1 MIKFRII
8 ASQDGSGGDKLE
20 TVDVGRGED
29 YVKKNINFNKK
40 IDEKFKAAKKDT
52 CKFFAILILSK
63 TIILKSL
70 AEH

>member
-29 YVKKNINFNKK
+29 YVKKNINFNKE
-40 IDEKFKAAKKDT
+40 IDDKN
-52 CKFFAILILSK
+52 
-63 TIILKSL
+63 LKL
-70 AEH
+70 R

>member
-40 IDEKFKAAKKDT
+40 IDDKFKAEKKES
-52 CKFFAILILSK
+52 CKVFE
-63 TIILKSL
+63 KSGRTL
-70 AEH
+70 RALR